1 MRISILDHRLEK
13 RLSCT
18 QSFVPCPIFIFI
30 FILLRLNVPFFII
43 HQHDSNHQL
52 FLSNW
57 GGAGGIFNMVW
68 NPHSSL
74 AGCSAGCYAI
84 IFAHFAELGTP
95 RGDEV
100 GRDWQLPLGDT
111 QVASSEP
118 ARSWMEVFLGPE
130 RWLEDLWTFNFMTR
144 SIRGKVGGGVG
155 VFLAKGF
162 SLFVSF
168 KWLASK

>member
-18 QSFVPCPIFIFI
+18 QSFVHFPIFIFI
-30 FILLRLNVPFFII
+30 FILLRLNVPLFFII

-52 FLSNW
+52 FLSNC

-84 IFAHFAELGTP
+84 IFAHFAELGLP
-95 RGDEV
+95 RGGMKFGS
-100 GRDWQLPLGDT
+100 GRDWEANGGHPGCG
-111 QVASSEP
+111 P
-118 ARSWMEVFLGPE
+118 RSQKLNGGFFLGPRE
-130 RWLEDLWTFNFMTR
+130 MTKKHLEP
-144 SIRGKVGGGVG
+144 SISWPRPIREKVGGPIGVNG
-155 VFLAKGF
+155 
-162 SLFVSF
+162 
-168 KWLASK
+168 

>member
-18 QSFVPCPIFIFI
+18 QSFVHFPIFIFI
-30 FILLRLNVPFFII
+30 FILLRLNVPLFFII

-52 FLSNW
+52 FLSNC

-84 IFAHFAELGTP
+84 IFAHFAELGLP
-95 RGDEV
+95 RGGWSSDP
-100 GRDWQLPLGDT
+100 GGTGKPTGDT
-111 QVASSEP
+111 QVAAP
-118 ARSWMEVFLGPE
+118 GARSWMEFFFWGQE
-130 RWLEDLWTFNFMTR
+130 RWRKNILNLQFHGRVPFAR
-144 SIRGKVGGGVG
+144 RLGG
-155 VFLAKGF
+155 L
-162 SLFVSF
+162 
-168 KWLASK
+168 